1 MKAQDLPFTQLLQGA
16 KQFIIPIFQRTYS
29 WEITHCR
36 QLWDD
41 ILRVETEVDKDN
53 LLELLQNV
61 LGIEDYLIPAI
72 AERLRMALE
81 QSTIASD
88 DGQTIRVTMSVGLCP
103 VLSDSASTLASAD
116 AALYQAKNTGR
127 NRVVRADTPEA

>member
-1 MKAQDLPFTQLLQGA
+1 MAGRLGGEEFAVLLPNTTVEQG
-16 KQFIIPIFQRTYS
+16 
-29 WEITHCR
+29 H
-36 QLWDD
+36 
-41 ILRVETEVDKDN
+41 
-53 LLELLQNV
+53 
-61 LGIEDYLIPAI
+61 AI
-72 AERLRMALE
+72 AERLRIALE

-103 VLSDSASTLASAD
+103 VLPDSASTLASAD